1 MLSPGCSV
9 MLRTDKFEF
18 FDKKF
23 GSFEKGR
30 VLPLCRDHGKRK
42 TYNSFVW
49 VLKSDGCFP
58 PELDTNRM
66 AIKLQTVAMVKVR
79 SVLI

>member
-18 FDKKF
+18 FDKNSGVLK
-23 GSFEKGR
+23 KGECFR
-30 VLPLCRDHGKRK
+30 SVAITGNPL

>member
-23 GSFEKGR
+23 GTFEKR
-30 VLPLCRDHGKRK
+30 KSASARDPRQKKLTH
-42 TYNSFVW
+42 NSFVW